1 MEKQNDVL
9 KKMGRHL
16 TKLEETRLKKTAYTE
31 MKKGKVRM
39 KEIRPI
45 MKGTTNLRSLS
56 QIPWP

>member
-9 KKMGRHL
+9 KKMGGHL
-16 TKLEETRLKKTAYTE
+16 TKLEETRLKKTAYME

-45 MKGTTNLRSLS
+45 MKGTNNVRSS
-56 QIPWP
+56 PQRPWL